1 MKFHVWFEDGRWCYG
16 TVERNE
22 RRFADISSPDPV
34 PVFNWFLSQL
44 APSFGPRPIW
54 LPSDLGSIRPGW
66 EPVLLDGYSEGTLVG
81 PDGVQR
87 DIRMYA
93 TARNYS
99 NLVQLS
105 WIIDADPVELLNSY
119 LDPQGRPLLTRFVKE
134 Q

>member
-1 MKFHVWFEDGRWCYG
+1 M
-16 TVERNE
+16 
-22 RRFADISSPDPV
+22 
-34 PVFNWFLSQL
+34 
-44 APSFGPRPIW
+44 
-54 LPSDLGSIRPGW
+54 
-66 EPVLLDGYSEGTLVG
+66 
-81 PDGVQR
+81 QR